1 MSLATKICIG
11 KGELKTVFRT
21 VLEEIPNGTEVIRDQ
36 LDGLKEDTSGDLS
49 ASIQVNIGNGKLYEH
64 EKPGEQAILLKDLLS
79 LRNRM
84 RVGRSSAA
92 LTNLF
97 KHPVT
102 FILEKWGQRDRGCL
116 RCEQTYLA
124 VNDTS
129 QGAHSSNGTFV
140 SVGEPYFNRTNENDE
155 TQDFQDVNICHPQ
168 PDFSRDASRIAFL
181 CMGIFS
187 TLLLFVKVCI
197 AFRFQYFSSTRI
209 LTMVTLGIAIVLIT
223 NAFIVDHKDIPLNST
238 FLKPG
243 TGNNFKLFVF
253 ASSAYFMVHLILKMF
268 CFNVIKEKIFLAY
281 HREPEEYMQWFTLL
295 VTISSTFFI
304 DTLTRPSNISGIT
317 SGVVAL
323 SSATGA
329 TVLVIKIGQSGFT
342 AFGNFSTMFHI
353 ILCKQSLTT
362 GEQHHLR
369 PLEEW
374 NHGLHDEL
382 RNDRV

>member
-1 MSLATKICIG
+1 MHLWKDCHLQQNKKTSSPPRNSPEATGKSQIFLTEERLSLATKICIG

-129 QGAHSSNGTFV
+129 QGPHSSNGTFV
-140 SVGEPYFNRTNENDE
+140 SVGEPYFNSTN
-155 TQDFQDVNICHPQ
+155 
-168 PDFSRDASRIAFL
+168 
-181 CMGIFS
+181 
-187 TLLLFVKVCI
+187 
-197 AFRFQYFSSTRI
+197 
-209 LTMVTLGIAIVLIT
+209 
-223 NAFIVDHKDIPLNST
+223 
-238 FLKPG
+238 
-243 TGNNFKLFVF
+243 
-253 ASSAYFMVHLILKMF
+253 
-268 CFNVIKEKIFLAY
+268 
-281 HREPEEYMQWFTLL
+281 
-295 VTISSTFFI
+295 
-304 DTLTRPSNISGIT
+304 
-317 SGVVAL
+317 
-323 SSATGA
+323 
-329 TVLVIKIGQSGFT
+329 
-342 AFGNFSTMFHI
+342 
-353 ILCKQSLTT
+353 
-362 GEQHHLR
+362 
-369 PLEEW
+369 
-374 NHGLHDEL
+374 
-382 RNDRV
+382 